1 MHLLADEKL
10 QHITHNAFALS
21 LGSVLPHTGCAMPRP
36 NSNSSDTLQ
45 KSFLIVTQT
54 AVGCALGLLLAGKIG
69 RPAQKTT
76 AATLLGVGA
85 LLALPALIDVV
96 SDAINGPGSER
107 GERRRLDSIRTDS
120 GLTDDADIL

>member
-1 MHLLADEKL
+1 MARSS
-10 QHITHNAFALS
+10 T
-21 LGSVLPHTGCAMPRP
+21 
-36 NSNSSDTLQ
+36 SDTLQ

-76 AATLLGVGA
+76 AASLLGVGA
-85 LLALPALIDVV
+85 LLALPALIDVLT
-96 SDAINGPGSER
+96 DAVNGPGSER

-120 GLTDDADIL
+120 GLTDDAEIL

>member
-1 MHLLADEKL
+1 MALCNPA
-10 QHITHNAFALS
+10 NFAYLEN
-21 LGSVLPHTGCAMPRP
+21 MPR
-36 NSNSSDTLQ
+36 SQSSETLQ

-54 AVGCALGLLLAGKIG
+54 AVGCALGLLIAGKIG
-69 RPAQKTT
+69 RSAQKTT

-96 SDAINGPGSER
+96 SSAVAGPGSER

-120 GLTDDADIL
+120 GLTDEADIL